1 MIVDSSPKFS
11 GEPTAEALSNGL
23 ATLGRYGDNYMVHA
37 AEGET
42 IIPKEIL
49 EANPGLKD
57 DLFRQMTMMGIRNP
71 NRYVVGSDL
80 NSINPITGQPE
91 FFFKKLW
98 KATKKI
104 GKKILPVLAP
114 IIGNMIAPGIGGL
127 IASGLVTKMQGGSWG
142 DAAKSAALAYGV
154 GALGRGVQG
163 LGRGQGFF
171 SSLGSGLTEPWRA
184 GRNLFAGTGI
194 PLIGQGSSA
203 LNPLAQGIFGP
214 RGTGTLFQGLEGTD
228 FAKPGVGL
236 FPQYQGKE
244 ALRELSIDPATGRS
258 LASVQGGTLDD
269 IAGRAHQANITGN
282 QPTPQQLIQAPQSM
296 RAADYEPG
304 TTINRGGNQ
313 FKVVLTSEN
322 GVLTPDWAP
331 VEPKAEPG
339 WVAGLIG
346 ERGADV
352 LGNVASNVAGP
363 LGTAALVY
371 HMSKDEEDKIPD
383 PLDETYDAYLEWQE
397 IANRLGPNSP
407 EARAKKAEWYGQPSY
422 TGTQLASSFG
432 ANPLVG
438 ITPGTPGAPGGS
450 DPSDLTWI
458 PSIDGPIQP
467 PTLRVN
473 EQPHPLGTGP
483 FGELGLMGAAGGEV
497 MGRGTGT
504 SDSIPARLSD
514 GEFVMTAEA
523 VRNAGGGNRAL
534 GAARMYDMMN
544 RFERG
549 AA

>member
-1 MIVDSSPKFS
+1 MIVASSPKLS

-57 DLFRQMTMMGIRNP
+57 DLFRQMTMMGVKDP

-91 FFFKKLW
+91 FFFKKLF
-98 KATKKI
+98 KAAKKI
-104 GKKILPVLAP
+104 GKKILPVMAP

-127 IASGLVTKMQGGSWG
+127 VASGLVTKMQGGSWG

-154 GALGRGVQG
+154 GALGRGIQG
-163 LGRGQGFF
+163 GFGATGDTSGFRGFMQGVNK
-171 SSLGSGLTEPWRA
+171 GIAEPWRA
-184 GRNLFAGTGI
+184 AGNLLSPGRA
-194 PLIGQGSSA
+194 
-203 LNPLAQGIFGP
+203 NPLAQGIFGP
-214 RGTGTLFQGLEGTD
+214 RGTGTLFQGLARTDPTFGKQNKFFGEGTD
-228 FAKPGVGL
+228 WQKSVFPSYESTPAAAGQQNFERPDVTNYDAAERGDATSGSAAAAGQDQTGRGVEADKPGFFG
-236 FPQYQGKE
+236 Q
-244 ALRELSIDPATGRS
+244 
-258 LASVQGGTLDD
+258 LA
-269 IAGRAHQANITGN
+269 R
-282 QPTPQQLIQAPQSM
+282 
-296 RAADYEPG
+296 
-304 TTINRGGNQ
+304 
-313 FKVVLTSEN
+313 
-322 GVLTPDWAP
+322 
-331 VEPKAEPG
+331 
-339 WVAGLIG
+339 
-346 ERGADV
+346 
-352 LGNVASNVAGP
+352 
-363 LGTAALVY
+363 TAAL
-371 HMSKDEEDKIPD
+371 
-383 PLDETYDAYLEWQE
+383 PLLVTGATLALSPPEQSVADQLFQLDAANPRRKAWEEWQE
-397 IANRLGPNSP
+397 LANRLGPNSP

-438 ITPGTPGAPGGS
+438 ITPGTLGSPGGGIA
-450 DPSDLTWI
+450 T
-458 PSIDGPIQP
+458 
-467 PTLRVN
+467 V
-473 EQPHPLGTGP
+473 
-483 FGELGLMGAAGGEV
+483 AAGGEI
-497 MGRGTGT
+497 MGPGTGT

-549 AA
+549 VA